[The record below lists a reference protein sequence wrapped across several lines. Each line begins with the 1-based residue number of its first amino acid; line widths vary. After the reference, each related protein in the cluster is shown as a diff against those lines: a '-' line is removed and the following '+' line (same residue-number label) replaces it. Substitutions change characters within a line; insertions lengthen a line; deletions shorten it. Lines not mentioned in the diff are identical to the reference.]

1 MQVLLVLL
9 AVGFLA
15 QLIDGAL
22 GMAYGATSTSLALAA
37 GLTPA
42 TASASVHMAE
52 LGTTLVSGISHRRFG
67 NIDWRTVKAVG
78 FTGAA
83 GAFLGAVVLSSISAG
98 VAEPWMAGILLT
110 LGVFILFRFTLG
122 GPPRPKGRAA
132 VRHRFL
138 APLGLGAG
146 FVDATGGGGWGPAMT
161 PTLLATGKME
171 PRKVIGSVDTSEFL
185 VALAASVGFLLAL
198 GSQGIAWSFVGALL
212 AGGVV
217 AAPIAAWLVRK
228 ITAGLLGA
236 AVGGMIIL
244 TNVRTLFEAL
254 EVDGG
259 VREPV
264 YAAVIAVSLLAIAVV
279 VRRHRRDGIAL
290 TNRESGAEGP
300 KPSPRPRSRRLFPAA
315 ASKADHWNQ

>member
-1 MQVLLVLL
+1 MQVLIVLL
-9 AVGFLA
+9 AVGFLS
-15 QLIDGAL
+15 QLVDGAL
-22 GMAYGATSTSLALAA
+22 GMAYGTTSTSLALAA

-52 LGTTLVSGISHRRFG
+52 LGTTLASGVSHRRFG
-67 NIDWRTVKAVG
+67 NIEWRTVKAVG

-83 GAFLGAVVLSSISAG
+83 GAFLGAVVLSSISAEF
-98 VAEPWMAGILLT
+98 AKPWMATILLA
-110 LGVFILFRFTLG
+110 LGVYILVRFTLR
-122 GPPRPKGRAA
+122 GPPRLRGPSR
-132 VRHRFL
+132 VRRRFL
-138 APLGLGAG
+138 APLGFGAG

-212 AGGVV
+212 AGGIV

-244 TNVRTLFEAL
+244 TNVRTLLEAL
-254 EVDGG
+254 EVEGA
-259 VREPV
+259 VREPL
-264 YAAVIAVSLLAIAVV
+264 YAVVGATWLLAIAVV
-279 VRRHRRDGIAL
+279 VRRHRQEGIAL
-290 TNRESGAEGP
+290 TNRV
-300 KPSPRPRSRRLFPAA
+300 PRARRRSRRLVF
-315 ASKADHWNQ
+315 ASSEAVRSRR